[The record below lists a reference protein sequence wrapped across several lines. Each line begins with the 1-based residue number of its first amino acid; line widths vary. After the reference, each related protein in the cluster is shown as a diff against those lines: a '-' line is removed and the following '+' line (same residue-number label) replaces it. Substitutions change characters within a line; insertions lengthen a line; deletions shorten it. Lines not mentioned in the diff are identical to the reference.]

1 VGIGTAGS
9 PRARIGTAGWAI
21 PRASAHRFAPRG
33 THLER
38 YAATLSCVEINSAF
52 YRPHARGTYVRWA
65 AATPAGFRFSVKVP
79 RLITHD
85 QRLRRP
91 RRPLERFLAEVSGL
105 GGKRGPL
112 LVQLPPSL
120 EYDARVANRFFE
132 CLRAH
137 DQGPV
142 VCEPRHPTW
151 FTAGA
156 DRLLRRH
163 RVARVAADPS
173 RAEGANAPGGW
184 EGLAYFRWHGSP
196 RMYWSRYDDTD
207 LQVLARMTQA
217 LPHATEIWVVFD
229 NTASGSA
236 IENAW
241 ELQALLT
248 TTARSVD

>member
-1 VGIGTAGS
+1 MGDDEGR
-9 PRARIGTAGWAI
+9 PRVRIGTAGWAI

-33 THLER
+33 PHLQR

-52 YRPHARGTYVRWA
+52 YRPHARATYARWG
-65 AATPAGFRFSVKVP
+65 AATPEGFRFSVKVP

-120 EYDARVANRFFE
+120 EYDSRVAGRFFQ
-132 CLRAH
+132 CLRAQ

-142 VCEPRHPTW
+142 VCEPRHPSW
-151 FTAGA
+151 FTAAA

-163 RVARVAADPS
+163 RVARAAADPS

-184 EGLAYFRWHGSP
+184 DGLAYFRWHGSP
-196 RMYWSRYDDTD
+196 RMYWSRYDILD
-207 LQVLARMTQA
+207 LQALARMTHA
-217 LPHATEIWVVFD
+217 LPLATDIWVVFD
-229 NTASGSA
+229 NTATGSA
-236 IENAW
+236 MENAW
-241 ELQALLT
+241 ELQAMLST
-248 TTARSVD
+248 RPRCVD